1 MLIDLSVAFVHTAK
15 DEGSASYPLACYLG
29 TNIAIGGCGGSG
41 DSELEMTFQIIQ
53 LLDEGPRFRGGEI
66 ICSVSRNQSVP
77 KLRSNPR
84 SGGS

>member
-15 DEGSASYPLACYLG
+15 DEGSASYPLAYYLG
-29 TNIAIGGCGGSG
+29 TNIAIRGG

-66 ICSVSRNQSVP
+66 ICSVSCSQSVP

-84 SGGS
+84 TGGS